1 MTSTIC
7 SPSSAAIWRSPTA
20 ASNPGA
26 KPRASGLR
34 APIANA
40 AGGAQ
45 RAAML
50 TQRLLAFAR
59 RQPLDP
65 RVSNVNQ
72 LIGGMADFFKRTLGE
87 NIELDIK
94 GGAGLWPVEVDPSQM
109 EAAIL
114 NLVVNAKDA
123 MAGRGQADHRDRQHL
138 HRRQLLAAERRGTR
152 RRICPDRGERYRL
165 RHVARG
171 AGEGIRPVLH
181 HQAAGAGHRA
191 WPEPGL
197 RLRQAVRRARQDQ
210 QRNRRRAR
218 PSGSIC
224 RARMRRRRDRGE
236 RRRAG
241 GRRQRRAKA
250 SWWSRTR
257 PTSVPIWWRP
267 CAI

>member
-1 MTSTIC
+1 M
-7 SPSSAAIWRSPTA
+7 
-20 ASNPGA
+20 
-26 KPRASGLR
+26 R

-40 AGGAQ
+40 ASGAQ

-123 MAGRGQADHRDRQHL
+123 MAGRGRLTIETSNTFIDASYSQQN
-138 HRRQLLAAERRGTR
+138 AAV
-152 RRICPDRGERYRL
+152 PVGEY
-165 RHVARG
+165 VQ
-171 AGEGIRPVLH
+171 I
-181 HQAAGAGHRA
+181 
-191 WPEPGL
+191 
-197 RLRQAVRRARQDQ
+197 AVSDT
-210 QRNRRRAR
+210 
-218 PSGSIC
+218 G
-224 RARMRRRRDRGE
+224 
-236 RRRAG
+236 
-241 GRRQRRAKA
+241 
-250 SWWSRTR
+250 
-257 PTSVPIWWRP
+257 
-267 CAI
+267 